1 MKKWDKGEPIFFYTG
16 NEGDITWFAN
26 NTVSSDFH
34 DFLVNLLEVQLRGT
48 GWINPNSSPVLSCR
62 MIVIRGLE
70 LWKKLGF
77 SSLE

>member
-34 DFLVNLLEVQLRGT
+34 DFLVNLLEMQLRWT
-48 GWINPNSSPVLSCR
+48 GWTNPNSSPVLSCR
-62 MIVIRGLE
+62 VIVIRGLE

-77 SSLE
+77 SSLV